1 LRVRAPMLA
10 QDERHDERSW
20 PIPEVPP
27 PLNNVRN
34 RG

>member
-1 LRVRAPMLA
+1 MSKVEADLPFTLA
-10 QDERHDERSW
+10 HVFSW